1 MSDKA
6 SRMIGMLFPKVILI
20 VVKCIHTY
28 LYLLKYCSFS
38 LEHGDVQTR
47 GLNSAITSAA
57 GKRTTTTRISTPP
70 TTTTATTSTTST
82 NPTAA
87 TDATYAA
94 STTTYTGNLNYSQI
108 SIYLYMFVY
117 IF

>member
-57 GKRTTTTRISTPP
+57 G
-70 TTTTATTSTTST
+70 
-82 NPTAA
+82 
-87 TDATYAA
+87 
-94 STTTYTGNLNYSQI
+94 
-108 SIYLYMFVY
+108 
-117 IF
+117 